1 MLLKF
6 RTEAKDEAR
15 GYEAEAEAEILASR
29 LGFNISDYSYFRTKW
44 VFSSSFQVAA
54 PCSGARGEI

>member
-6 RTEAKDEAR
+6 RAEAKDEAR
-15 GYEAEAEAEILASR
+15 GYEAEAEILASR